1 MEDDPM
7 LEFIA
12 DNYSLIFIVAV
23 LGLVASS
30 WGYRR
35 Q

>member
-1 MEDDPM
+1 M

-12 DNYSLIFIVAV
+12 DNAMFIFVIAV

-30 WGYRR
+30 WGERR
-35 Q
+35 KHRE

>member
-1 MEDDPM
+1 MV
-7 LEFIA
+7 EFLA

-23 LGLVASS
+23 LGLAASGI
-30 WGYRR
+30 GYRR